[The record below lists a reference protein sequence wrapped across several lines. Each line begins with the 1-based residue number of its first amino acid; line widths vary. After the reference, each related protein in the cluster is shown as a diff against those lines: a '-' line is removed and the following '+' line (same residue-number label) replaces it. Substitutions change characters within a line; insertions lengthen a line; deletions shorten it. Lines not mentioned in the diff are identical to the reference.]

1 MGRSG
6 KRAEPRE
13 VEELGYGYIL
23 VRSSLFDPE
32 HTNPVEKWPIWQP
45 QQMGH
50 VAVEVSSSEEVNW
63 MPCCRL
69 LAVIYKV
76 RSI

>member
-1 MGRSG
+1 MDT
-6 KRAEPRE
+6 
-13 VEELGYGYIL
+13 
-23 VRSSLFDPE
+23 SLFDPE

-69 LAVIYKV
+69 LAVVYKV